1 MAKTAEELR
10 REIEEYLDL
19 RIRSKA
25 PADRTHRE
33 ELLLQKLEA
42 ASEDLILQ
50 ERQKLRQQESALES
64 ISDIKLA
71 DLLRI
76 ATETKR
82 IRRRLMEEE
91 E

>member
-10 REIEEYLDL
+10 QEIEEYLDL
-19 RIRSKA
+19 RIRSKS
-25 PADRTHRE
+25 PADRTQRE
-33 ELLLQKLEA
+33 ELLLQKLES

-50 ERQKLRQQESALES
+50 ERRKLRQQESSLES
-64 ISDIKLA
+64 LSDIKLT